1 MMVMVWLFRIIGGNF
16 VKKPELLAPAGN
28 LEKLK
33 MALIY
38 GADAVFLGGKA
49 FGLRAFG
56 GNFTEA
62 ELKEGVEFAHHMKK
76 KVYVTV
82 NIYPHNS
89 DLEKLPDY
97 LRFLASIQVDAILV
111 ADLGVF
117 NIARQVAPNLHIHIS
132 TQANN
137 TNWAS
142 VQAWQAMGASRVVL
156 ARELS
161 IHEIEEIREKCDVE
175 LEMFVHGAMC
185 ISYSGRCLMSNYF
198 TGRDANRGS
207 CAQSCRWKYNL
218 VEEKRPGEYFP
229 VVEDERGTYIFNS
242 KDMCLLPYIDKVIAS
257 GVDSL
262 KIEGR
267 MKSVHY
273 ASSVV
278 KAYRLAIDSY
288 FADPEAFEIKDE
300 WLDEL
305 QKVSHREYTTGFYFN
320 KPTEQDQIYGSS
332 SYIQTS
338 DFIGLVLSYDAK
350 SQLATIEQR
359 NNMKLGQEIEII
371 QPKGKTFIQNIN
383 VMMNDE
389 GLPIEVAPHAQQI
402 IKIKMNEPVEPYAML
417 RRKENYER
425 ANQNKDRA

>member
-242 KDMCLLPYIDKVIAS
+242 KDMCLLPYIDKVIVS

>member
-371 QPKGKTFIQNIN
+371 QPKGNTFIQNID